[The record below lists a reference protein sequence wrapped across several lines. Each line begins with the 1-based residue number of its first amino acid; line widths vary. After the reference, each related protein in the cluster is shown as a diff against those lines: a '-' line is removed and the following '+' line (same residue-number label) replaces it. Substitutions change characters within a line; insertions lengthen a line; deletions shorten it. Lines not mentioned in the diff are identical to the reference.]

1 MSNRRIPLARGKR
14 AAFDKP
20 FAHDGAPSRMR
31 GFTLVELVIV
41 MTVIG
46 ILAVT
51 LGPKFFT
58 QSVFSQRGYAD
69 ELASAL
75 RYAQKTAVS
84 SGCPALLTLTST
96 TYVVTQQAAS
106 GNTCNTFDKSWST
119 PVIGPDGA
127 ALQGSAPANTTVS
140 PTGTYQFDDQGRL
153 SGTLATTLTIGAR
166 TITIVPGTGFVQVQ

>member
-1 MSNRRIPLARGKR
+1 MIPLAR
-14 AAFDKP
+14 A
-20 FAHDGAPSRMR
+20 R

-51 LGPKFFT
+51 LGPRFFT

-75 RYAQKTAVS
+75 RFTQKAAVS
-84 SGCPALLTLTST
+84 SGCPAQLTLTST
-96 TYVVTQQAAS
+96 TYVASQQAAS
-106 GNTCNTFDKSWST
+106 GNTCNTSDTSWST
-119 PVIGPDGA
+119 PVLGADGA
-127 ALQGSAPANTTVS
+127 AIQGSAPASATVS
-140 PTGTYQFDDQGRL
+140 PPGTFQFDDQGRL
-153 SGTLATTLTIGAR
+153 TSNPGTTLTIGAR

>member
-1 MSNRRIPLARGKR
+1 MSPHVIPPVGSERVEVRTRADHGRRRSA
-14 AAFDKP
+14 
-20 FAHDGAPSRMR
+20 R

-58 QSVFSQRGYAD
+58 QNVFSQRGYAD

-84 SGCPALLTLTST
+84 SGCPTLLTLTST
-96 TYVVTQQAAS
+96 TYVVAQQAAS
-106 GNTCNTFDKSWST
+106 GNSCNPSDTTWST
-119 PVIGPDGA
+119 PVIAADGA
-127 ALQGSAPANTTVS
+127 PIQGSAPANTTAS

-153 SGTLATTLTIGAR
+153 TGNSSTTLIVGAR

>member
-1 MSNRRIPLARGKR
+1 MSER
-14 AAFDKP
+14 AAK
-20 FAHDGAPSRMR
+20 

-51 LGPKFFT
+51 LGPRFFT

-69 ELASAL
+69 ELAAAL
-75 RYAQKTAVS
+75 RFAQKAAVS
-84 SGCPALLTLTST
+84 SQCPAQLTLTPT
-96 TYVVTQQAAS
+96 TYAVGQQAAS
-106 GNTCNTFDKSWST
+106 GNSCNASDTTWST
-119 PVIGPDGA
+119 PVMGADGA
-127 ALQGSAPANTTVS
+127 VIQGSAPANTTVS

-153 SGTLATTLTIGAR
+153 TGSPGNTLTIGAR

>member
-1 MSNRRIPLARGKR
+1 MIPLPR
-14 AAFDKP
+14 A
-20 FAHDGAPSRMR
+20 R

-51 LGPKFFT
+51 LGPRFFT

-75 RYAQKTAVS
+75 RFTQKAAVS
-84 SGCPALLTLTST
+84 SGCPAQLIVTAT
-96 TYVVTQQAAS
+96 TYVAAQQAAS
-106 GNTCNTFDKSWST
+106 GNSCNTSDTSWST
-119 PVIGPDGA
+119 PVMGADGA
-127 ALQGSAPANTTVS
+127 AIQGSAPANTTAS
-140 PTGTYQFDDQGRL
+140 PGGTFQFDDQGRL
-153 SGTLATTLTIGAR
+153 TGNTVTALTVGAR

>member
-1 MSNRRIPLARGKR
+1 MSPHVIPPVGSERVEVRTRADHGRRRSA
-14 AAFDKP
+14 
-20 FAHDGAPSRMR
+20 R

-58 QSVFSQRGYAD
+58 QNVFSQRGYAD

-84 SGCPALLTLTST
+84 SGCPTLLTLTST
-96 TYVVTQQAAS
+96 TYVVAQQAAS
-106 GNTCNTFDKSWST
+106 GNSCNPSDTTWST
-119 PVIGPDGA
+119 PVIAADGA
-127 ALQGSAPANTTVS
+127 PTAS

-153 SGTLATTLTIGAR
+153 TGNSSTTLIVGAR

>member
-1 MSNRRIPLARGKR
+1 MSKR
-14 AAFDKP
+14 DE
-20 FAHDGAPSRMR
+20 

-51 LGPKFFT
+51 LGPRFFT

-75 RYAQKTAVS
+75 RFTQKAAVS
-84 SGCPALLTLTST
+84 SGCPAQLTLTAT
-96 TYVVTQQAAS
+96 TYAAAQQAAS
-106 GNTCNTFDKSWST
+106 GNSCNTSDTSWST
-119 PVIGPDGA
+119 PVMGADGA
-127 ALQGSAPANTTVS
+127 AIQGSAPANTMVS
-140 PTGTYQFDDQGRL
+140 PAGTFQFDGQGRL
-153 SGTLATTLTIGAR
+153 TTNPGTTLTIGAR

>member
-1 MSNRRIPLARGKR
+1 MTPLLR
-14 AAFDKP
+14 A
-20 FAHDGAPSRMR
+20 R

-51 LGPKFFT
+51 LGPRFFT

-75 RYAQKTAVS
+75 RFAQKAAVS
-84 SGCPALLTLTST
+84 SQCPTRLILTAT
-96 TYVVTQQAAS
+96 TYVAVQQAAA
-106 GNTCNTFDKSWST
+106 GNSCDSSDNSWSM
-119 PVIGPDGA
+119 PVLGADGA
-127 ALQGSAPANTTVS
+127 AIQGSAPANTTVS
-140 PTGTYQFDDQGRL
+140 PIGTYQFDDQGRL
-153 SGTLATTLTIGAR
+153 IGNSGTTLTIGAR